1 MEVQGMQKTAQ
12 KEPVRNKKRKSDQN
26 DNDKLLEKHIDKVI
40 EITIKSLIIK
50 QKLLKNAIDSE
61 DWKLAF
67 DLEKDIYSKELEIA
81 KIVSLGSSAMLIEIF
96 MISLVE
102 VYDIFDDVERFKKF
116 METLKVNLSKR
127 EETLKSKV

>member
-1 MEVQGMQKTAQ
+1 MQKTAQ